1 MYIRGLALAASM
13 AAGLLLAGSAVAQQ
27 AQIKIQDLGN
37 GIYVLFGPGG
47 NIGASVGEDGVF
59 LIDDKFDRLSEQ
71 IIAAVAGITD
81 KPIRFLINT
90 HWHGDHTGGNQ
101 ALGSTGT
108 LIVAHDNVRRRLSS
122 EQVQKIFNRTVPA
135 SPKAA
140 LPVITFDQQISFH
153 VNGDEA
159 RVYHTP
165 NAHTDGDS
173 IIYFKQANVIHM
185 GDLYFAGRYP
195 FMDVDSGGGITG
207 LVAGLDHALSMINDQ
222 TQVISGHG
230 GVTTKE
236 ELQAYRDVAKAV
248 YDRLREM
255 IAAGRSLEEI
265 LEAKITAAFDEKWG
279 NGYQGLND
287 PVSFVSLA
295 HRSLTGKA
303 E

>member
-1 MYIRGLALAASM
+1 MHIRGLMLAASLG
-13 AAGLLLAGSAVAQQ
+13 AGLLLAGSAVAQQ

-59 LIDDKFDRLSEQ
+59 LIDDKFDRLSEA

-122 EQVQKIFNRTVPA
+122 DQVQKIFNRTIPA
-135 SPKAA
+135 SPEAA
-140 LPVITFDQQISFH
+140 LPVITFDQQITFH
-153 VNGDEA
+153 MNGGEA

-173 IIYFKQANVIHM
+173 IIYFEQANVIHM

-195 FMDVDSGGGITG
+195 FLDVDSGGGITG
-207 LVAGLDHALSMINDQ
+207 LLAGLDLALSLINDQ

-230 GVTTKE
+230 GVTDRDEFKE
-236 ELQAYRDVAKAV
+236 YRDVAKAV

-255 IAAGRSLEEI
+255 IAAGRTLEEI
-265 LEAKITAAFDEKWG
+265 LEARITAAFDEKWG
-279 NGYQGLND
+279 EGYQGLND
-287 PVSFVSLA
+287 PVSFVSFA
-295 HRSLTGKA
+295 YMSLTGKA